1 MGAYQYAAAN
11 WPWMEAMMVFNLNF
25 NQPGLYQECEQMRY
39 YAIQG
44 RPAEAALR
52 DMPKA
57 TIPTYAAAQVWPG
70 NLTAVITP
78 SQQPYTTTWPISLRN
93 IGTQSFTYTAQTD
106 ETAVIQPVLSSA
118 NGLIAPGEQITV
130 LATITSVERPSGVYT
145 GTITLSA
152 TGETIGLPVMLPV
165 RLVVADEIR
174 YTYLPAVSR

>member
-1 MGAYQYAAAN
+1 
-11 WPWMEAMMVFNLNF
+11 
-25 NQPGLYQECEQMRY
+25 
-39 YAIQG
+39 
-44 RPAEAALR
+44 
-52 DMPKA
+52 
-57 TIPTYAAAQVWPG
+57 
-70 NLTAVITP
+70 
-78 SQQPYTTTWPISLRN
+78 
-93 IGTQSFTYTAQTD
+93 QTD